1 MSSRRPV
8 DFAGRVVWITG
19 ASSGIGEALAY
30 AFAAAGAQ
38 IILSSRNEDRLK
50 EVASRCLNPNRHLVL
65 PLDLCRPSGLETQV
79 RTALDRFGR
88 IDILV
93 NNGGISQRSFASE
106 TSLDTVRRI
115 METNFFGTVALT
127 GAVMPSMLKKGS
139 GRIVV
144 ISSLVGKLGT
154 PLRSGYAAS
163 KHALHGY
170 FDSLRAEV
178 QRKGIGVTIV
188 CPGFIRT
195 SISINALTADGSCHG
210 IMDDAQDAGMPADI
224 CASRILQAVAASR
237 DEICIGGRE
246 LLAVYI
252 RRFLPDLYNRLI
264 VRAKVT

>member
-1 MSSRRPV
+1 MSSSGQV
-8 DFAGRVVWITG
+8 DFNGKVVWITG

-38 IILSSRNEDRLK
+38 VILSARSTDRLK
-50 EVASRCLNPNRHLVL
+50 EVASRCLNPDRHWVL
-65 PLDLCRPSGLETQV
+65 PLDLSDLSSLGVQAHSV
-79 RTALDRFGR
+79 LDTYGR

-93 NNGGISQRSFASE
+93 NNGGISQRSFATE
-106 TSLDTVRRI
+106 TSMETVRRI

-127 GAVMPSMLKKGS
+127 GAVLPAMLEKGS

-144 ISSLVGKLGT
+144 ISSLVGKIGT
-154 PLRSGYAAS
+154 PLRSTYAAS

-178 QRKGIGVTIV
+178 QKKGIGVTIV

-210 IMDDAQDAGMPADI
+210 VMDDAQACGMSADL
-224 CASRILQAVAASR
+224 CASRLLKAVAAGR
-237 DEICIGGRE
+237 DEVCIGGKE

-252 RRFLPDLYNRLI
+252 KRFFPSLYNRL
-264 VRAKVT
+264 VLRAKVT